1 MITLTL
7 NCSTGSPS
15 DLRPPISES
24 YSTYRVWLK
33 AFTWKNEGSPSQQ
46 LSLVTDVTGPASP
59 VISNL
64 TCADDTSLHI
74 EWVAPEQRQ
83 GLQHYTLLYSSLD
96 KIKTVTVEVKNSSGN
111 SHKVRDAL
119 PKKIFINWN
128 FSSGYYLNIFL
139 QNSEIFVILIF
150 YTRFQVIRRF

>member
-1 MITLTL
+1 MITRALTPK
-7 NCSTGSPS
+7 CYTVSP
-15 DLRPPISES
+15 LTFGPPISES

-46 LSLVTDVTGPASP
+46 LSLITDVTGPASP

-74 EWVAPEQRQ
+74 EWVVPEQRQ
-83 GLQHYTLLYSSLD
+83 GLQHYTLLYSSLG
-96 KIKTVTVEVKNSSGN
+96 KIKTVTVEVKNSSAN

-119 PKKIFINWN
+119 PMKIFIN
-128 FSSGYYLNIFL
+128 
-139 QNSEIFVILIF
+139 
-150 YTRFQVIRRF
+150 